1 MITPVQEEPAER
13 VQTTD
18 VTHMSPSVVN
28 ILADAYLSHLES
40 HFTVAQKSTVQGSRA
55 SLTGV
60 VVG

>member
-13 VQTTD
+13 VQTAD

-28 ILADAYLSHLES
+28 ILADAYLSHLA
-40 HFTVAQKSTVQGSRA
+40 VAQKSTVQGSRA
-55 SLTGV
+55 SLTEV